1 MPGNLRRALR
11 TLARRRTFAVTAV
24 LTLALAFSIPAVV
37 LSTLDRHF
45 WRPLDLPAS
54 DRLFTLHVVS
64 ENGYSSTLGHP
75 AYLRLREI
83 GGRAE
88 AFSLAAFGILDF
100 TLVAGGAP
108 GRVDVALVTG
118 DFFTVLRGAV
128 PARGRLLVPRDDDPG
143 APAVAVVSHRAWTT
157 RFGRDPDFV
166 GRTVRLGR
174 QVFTVVGVFA
184 NPLSGPAHDPD
195 FWVPVSAIHQ
205 LMPARVDILLGPSG
219 GWLHAVGRLGAST
232 SLGDA
237 TALAALARDR
247 LIADVPTMG
256 MGTEDWWYV
265 ARPVNHVRLGSQ
277 SHREAA
283 RLLAIL
289 AVITGIFLLAACSN
303 MVLLLLTRG
312 AEQAHELAVRRAL
325 GASRRDLVR
334 PLAAEL
340 ALLVGAGGLAALAV
354 LRWVG
359 PVLSALPQLAP
370 LGAAPASPGAG
381 AAPWTLAVAGATWAA
396 VCLGLLLLTSIRPP
410 ALAGAPGPRVTGRGG
425 RQRALVAAQVAVS
438 AVLVVSAGLLLR
450 SAQGVASIP
459 RGFVPEGVVVAQ
471 LHTAGY
477 SDAEGHVFYRRL
489 LDALRDGGPVSS
501 AALAWHT
508 PFSEF
513 TLNVSVEIPETSLL
527 VLGNAVS
534 ADYFR
539 TLGVAVLE
547 GREFTAADH
556 ADSPLVAIVNRTLA
570 ERLWPGRPGVGQ
582 VLTFPLSGGDR
593 TVIGVVDD
601 VRYRRL
607 AEPTRPLAY
616 LPLAQRFFPRAF
628 VHARSPAGAGATLQ
642 HVRDVLADLD
652 PGAPLSGA
660 GTLRD
665 QVDEALARWRAPALL
680 AGLLALVTLVLT
692 MGGLYA
698 VLTMAVG
705 QRTRELAIRV
715 ALGAR
720 EASMRWMV
728 LGDGLRLVAAGALVG
743 LVAAMPL
750 SRLLE
755 SQLYGIAAH
764 DAATLAAGLLGLLAA
779 GAVASDLPARRAARL
794 DTAAALRS
802 E

>member
-1 MPGNLRRALR
+1 MTVPGEFRRALR
-11 TLARRRTFAVTAV
+11 TLARRRTFAVTAA

-45 WRPLDLPAS
+45 WRPLDLPGS
-54 DRLFTLHVVS
+54 DRLFTLQILS
-64 ENGYSSTLGHP
+64 ENGYSSTLGYP
-75 AYLRLREI
+75 AYLRLREV
-83 GGRAE
+83 GAEAE

-108 GRVDVALVTG
+108 VRVDVALVTG
-118 DFFTVLRGAV
+118 DFFSVLGAAA
-128 PARGRLLVPRDDDPG
+128 PAHGRLVAPRDDDPG

-157 RFGRDPDFV
+157 RFGRDPDLV

-174 QVFTVVGVFA
+174 QVFTVVGVAA
-184 NPLSGPAHDPD
+184 NPLPGPAHDPD

-205 LMPARVDILLGPSG
+205 LMPARVDMLLGPFG
-219 GWLHAVGRLGAST
+219 GWLHAVGRLSAST

-237 TALAALARDR
+237 AALAALARDR
-247 LIADVPTMG
+247 LIADVPAV
-256 MGTEDWWYV
+256 GTESWRYV
-265 ARPVNHVRLGSQ
+265 ARPVNHVRLGPQ
-277 SHREAA
+277 FHREAA
-283 RLLAIL
+283 RFLIIL
-289 AVITGIFLLAACSN
+289 AVVTGIFLLAACSN

-334 PLAAEL
+334 PFAAEL
-340 ALLVGAGGLAALAV
+340 AVLVGAGGLGALAA

-370 LGAAPASPGAG
+370 LGEAAGSGAG
-381 AAPWTLAVAGATWAA
+381 AALWTLTVAAATWAA
-396 VCLGLLLLTSIRPP
+396 VCLGLLLVTSIRPL

-425 RQRALVAAQVAVS
+425 RQRALVAVQVAVS
-438 AVLVVSAGLLLR
+438 AVLAVSAGLLLR
-450 SAQGVASIP
+450 SAHGVASIP
-459 RGFVPEGVVVAQ
+459 RGFVPEGVLVAQ

-513 TLNVSVEIPETSLL
+513 TLSISVEIPGTPLQ

-539 TLGVAVLE
+539 TLGVALLE

-570 ERLWPGRPGVGQ
+570 ERLWPGRPAVGQ
-582 VLTFPLSGGDR
+582 VLTFPRSGGDR

-601 VRYRRL
+601 VRYYAL
-607 AEPTRPLAY
+607 AEATRPLAY
-616 LPLAQRFFPRAF
+616 LPLAQRFFPQAF
-628 VHARSPAGAGATLQ
+628 LHARSPAGEDVALQ
-642 HVRDVLADLD
+642 HVRRVLADLD
-652 PGAPLSGA
+652 PGAPLSGV

-665 QVDEALARWRAPALL
+665 RVDEALARWRAPALL
-680 AGLLALVTLVLT
+680 AGLLALVTLALT

-698 VLTMAVG
+698 VLTMGVG

-720 EASMRWMV
+720 EASLRWMV
-728 LGDGLRLVAAGALVG
+728 LAEGLRLVAAGALVG
-743 LVAAMPL
+743 LAAAVPL
-750 SRLLE
+750 MRLLE
-755 SQLYGIAAH
+755 SQLYGIAPH
-764 DAATLAAGLLGLLAA
+764 DAATLAAGLIGLLAA
-779 GAVASDLPARRAARL
+779 GALASDLPARRAARL